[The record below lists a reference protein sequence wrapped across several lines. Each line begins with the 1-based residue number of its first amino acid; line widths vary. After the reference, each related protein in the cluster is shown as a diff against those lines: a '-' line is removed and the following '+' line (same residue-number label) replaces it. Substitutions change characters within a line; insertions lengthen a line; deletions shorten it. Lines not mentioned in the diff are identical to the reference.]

1 MLLDELTMRPPE
13 PTKPAPGTD
22 AHVPTSEVLQALI
35 DDTPPEHFTL
45 NWLIASLPDRSFGI
59 IMLLLAALAMVPVGS
74 IVPGLL
80 LVILA
85 AQMCAGRHGPVFP
98 HSIAARPL
106 PTRYLVRMGGQA
118 IVILKHLE
126 RVVRPRWP
134 TLFGT
139 AARAIGI
146 VMLLLACLVL
156 LAPLP
161 LTNMPPAFV
170 VALVALAYIEE
181 DGALL
186 AVALFLALI
195 PLGLAAA
202 AIWGAVIGAAALGA
216 M

>member
-13 PTKPAPGTD
+13 PPKSAPGAD
-22 AHVPTSEVLQALI
+22 AHVPTSEVLQALL
-35 DDTPPEHFTL
+35 DEAPPEHFTL
-45 NWLIASLPDRSFGI
+45 DWLIGSLPDRSFGI
-59 IMLLLAALAMVPVGS
+59 TMLLLAVLAMMPVGS
-74 IVPGLL
+74 MVPGLL

-98 HSIAARPL
+98 RMIAARPL
-106 PTRYLVRMGGQA
+106 PTRYLVRMGRQA
-118 IVILKHLE
+118 ILILRHLE

-134 TLFGT
+134 ALFRT
-139 AARAIGI
+139 VMRAIGA

-170 VALVALAYIEE
+170 MALVALAYIEE

-202 AIWGAVIGAAALGA
+202 AIWGAVIGAAAIGN

>member
-13 PTKPAPGTD
+13 PSKPAPGAD
-22 AHVPTSEVLQALI
+22 AHVPTSQVLQALI
-35 DDTPPEHFTL
+35 DDAPPEHFTL
-45 NWLIASLPDRSFGI
+45 DWLIASLPDRSFGI
-59 IMLLLAALAMVPVGS
+59 IMLLLAVLAMMPVGS

-98 HSIAARPL
+98 RVIATRPL
-106 PTRYLVRMGGQA
+106 PTRYLVRMGRQA
-118 IVILKHLE
+118 ILILKSLE

-134 TLFGT
+134 ALFG
-139 AARAIGI
+139 AAMRAISV

-156 LAPLP
+156 IAPLP

-170 VALVALAYIEE
+170 VALIALAYIEE

-202 AIWGAVIGAAALGA
+202 AVWGAVIGAAAIA
-216 M
+216 HM

>member
-13 PTKPAPGTD
+13 PPESAPGAG

-35 DDTPPEHFTL
+35 DEAPPEHFTL
-45 NWLIASLPDRSFGI
+45 DWLIASLPDRSFGI
-59 IMLLLAALAMVPVGS
+59 IMLLLAVLAMVPVGS

-85 AQMCAGRHGPVFP
+85 AQMCAGRHGPMFP
-98 HSIAARPL
+98 RVIAARPL
-106 PTRYLVRMGGQA
+106 PTRYLVRMGRQA
-118 IVILKHLE
+118 ILSLKYLE

-134 TLFGT
+134 ALFGT
-139 AARAIGI
+139 AMPAIGV

-170 VALVALAYIEE
+170 IALVALAYIEE

-202 AIWGAVIGAAALGA
+202 AVWGAVIGAAAIGH